1 MTIRQMK
8 CLCAV
13 VKYGSFSVA
22 AEELYLSQSTVSK
35 HVLALEHE
43 VGFALIERT
52 RGKIVLTDLGKRVM
66 TDILDM
72 MHTYDRL
79 EGAVDAIRNENRVNN
94 SSSIQFCGVPVMEE
108 LELVPKL
115 NGFMKENLNHT
126 VSLNVMDEI
135 QIIHTM
141 EDKSYELAF
150 CSDVALDSRVF
161 QCYTYKEQ
169 HFAAFVDCNHP
180 LANHTELDVK
190 QLEGY
195 GLVFPARESMLLPLC
210 TQACVQ
216 RGFEPQVSLITNRP
230 SIALDYIKDTQ
241 HIYVGLDVGIPVID
255 ITRHKKIPLRNG
267 PIFQYVF
274 ARRKGEQ
281 LSAATQ
287 LFLRYMIHH
296 S

>member
-72 MHTYDRL
+72 MHIYDRL
-79 EGAVDAIRNENRVNN
+79 EGAIEGIRSEARINN
-94 SSSIQFCGVPVMEE
+94 SSSIQFCSVPIMEE
-108 LELVPKL
+108 LGLVPKL
-115 NGFMKENLNHT
+115 NGFMKENANYN
-126 VSLNVMDEI
+126 VALNVMDEI
-135 QIIHTM
+135 QIVHTM

-150 CSDVALDSRVF
+150 CSDIALDSRVF
-161 QCYTYKEQ
+161 QYYPYQEQ
-169 HFAAFVDCNHP
+169 RFAAFVDCNHP
-180 LANHTELDVK
+180 LANYTELDVK
-190 QLEGY
+190 QLQGY
-195 GLVFPARESMLLPLC
+195 ELVLPAKESMLLTLC

-216 RGFEPQVSLITNRP
+216 RGFEPQVCLTTNRP
-230 SIALDYIKDTQ
+230 SIALGYIQ
-241 HIYVGLDVGIPVID
+241 HTEYIYVGVDLDVPAID
-255 ITRHKKIPLRNG
+255 TTRHKKIQLYNG

-274 ARRKGEQ
+274 AHRKGDQ
-281 LSAATQ
+281 LSAGAQ
-287 LFLRYMIHH
+287 QFLRYMIHNR
-296 S
+296 